1 MKLSKLRASNSHR
14 MVGGTKVPK
23 AGMSGFGMRR
33 ASGGACSPVEGEK
46 PKMRLDRPMR
56 AKGGRV
62 KRDAGG
68 MIPGDA
74 GGMVPR
80 DAATPALTSGVS
92 LEDIKSLL
100 AQKGAD
106 TGGAPPMSG
115 LALMKQSGMGGGLA
129 GALGGMLGG
138 RKSGGR
144 VEKTESK
151 ASAMAKHDD
160 EEEDKALMRKMV
172 KPSAMRAKGGN
183 VKKGC

>member
-1 MKLSKLRASNSHR
+1 
-14 MVGGTKVPK
+14 
-23 AGMSGFGMRR
+23 
-33 ASGGACSPVEGEK
+33 
-46 PKMRLDRPMR
+46 
-56 AKGGRV
+56 
-62 KRDAGG
+62 
-68 MIPGDA
+68 
-74 GGMVPR
+74 MVPR